1 MCAVGDTFDS
11 LFDTSPRT
19 NILLQNSNLLLTL
32 PTFLYGHVVNN
43 ETQS

>member
-11 LFDTSPRT
+11 LFDTSHCT
-19 NILLQNSNLLLTL
+19 NIWLQNSNLLLTL
-32 PTFLYGHVVNN
+32 PTFLYGRVVND